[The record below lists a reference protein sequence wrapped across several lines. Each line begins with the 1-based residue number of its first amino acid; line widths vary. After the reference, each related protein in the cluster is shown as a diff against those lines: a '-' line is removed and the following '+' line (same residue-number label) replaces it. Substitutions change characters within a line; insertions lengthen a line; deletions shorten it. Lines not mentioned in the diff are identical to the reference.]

1 MSDTTNIVELTRV
14 QPFEA
19 QVTVAKLRASGID
32 ASLGADSPYD
42 SLTYAD
48 GVPVFVAPRMRRG
61 RGQSWRTPNPI
72 VRGNAWFATA
82 TSPPSKASC
91 QRSTG

>member
-1 MSDTTNIVELTRV
+1 MTDRGRVVELTRV

-19 QVTVAKLRASGID
+19 QVILAKLRASGID

-48 GVPVFVAPRMRRG
+48 GVSVFVA
-61 RGQSWRTPNPI
+61 
-72 VRGNAWFATA
+72 AED
-82 TSPPSKASC
+82 AS
-91 QRSTG
+91 QAQAVLEDAGPD

>member
-1 MSDTTNIVELTRV
+1 MSDTTDVVELTRV

-19 QVTVAKLRASGID
+19 QVILAKLRASGID

-48 GVPVFVAPRMRRG
+48 GVSVFVA
-61 RGQSWRTPNPI
+61 
-72 VRGNAWFATA
+72 AED
-82 TSPPSKASC
+82 AS
-91 QRSTG
+91 QAQAVLEDAEPD